1 MPYRVKLR
9 SDLGLV
15 VLRWSGDI
23 TQNDVER
30 AFAEM
35 PEMDGFRAGLN
46 LLSDARGCT
55 TDLGWWQVRHLAA
68 FARARERAWGSCKWA
83 TVVSSDLIYGLAR
96 IYVTL
101 ASGGEIR
108 NQVFRDPLAALAWL
122 EADGDAAALLD
133 QLAEAVAAS
142 EAPADPKR

>member
-1 MPYRVKLR
+1 MPFRVQLR

-23 TQNDVER
+23 TLNDVER
-30 AFAEM
+30 AFSEM
-35 PEMDGFRAGLN
+35 PEMDGFRPGLN
-46 LLSDARGCT
+46 LLSDTRGCT
-55 TDLGWWQVRHLAA
+55 TDMGWWQVRHLAA
-68 FARARERAWGSCKWA
+68 SARAREHAWGRCKWA

-101 ASGGEIR
+101 ASGGDIR

-122 EADGDAAALLD
+122 EADGDAAAILD
-133 QLAEAVAAS
+133 QLAQALAAS
-142 EAPADPKR
+142 EASTNPKR